1 MAVIVDI
8 LSWIFL
14 VAGGAFCV
22 IGMIGLIRMP
32 DLFAR
37 LHGASVTDTLG
48 AGFIIAGLVLQA
60 GLTLVSAKLIIV
72 MGLILLTSPVA
83 THALAQ
89 AALHAGIR
97 PKLAHDETG
106 GHIAG
111 AAAGAGKDEPSNS

>member
-1 MAVIVDI
+1 VAAVVDI

-14 VAGGAFCV
+14 VAGGAFCI
-22 IGMIGLIRMP
+22 IGMAGLVRLP
-32 DLFAR
+32 DMFTR
-37 LHGASVTDTLG
+37 LHGASVTETLG
-48 AGFIIAGLVLQA
+48 AGFIVIGLILQA
-60 GLTLVSAKLIIV
+60 GFTLVAAKLVII

-97 PKLAHDETG
+97 PQLDHDETG

-111 AAAGAGKDEPSNS
+111 EDEPSKS

>member
-1 MAVIVDI
+1 MAVIIDI

-14 VAGGAFCV
+14 VAGGVFCV
-22 IGMIGLIRMP
+22 IGMIGLVRMP
-32 DLFAR
+32 DLFTR

-48 AGFIIAGLVLQA
+48 AGFIIIGLGLQA
-60 GLTLVSAKLIIV
+60 GFTLVTAKLIIV
-72 MGLILLTSPVA
+72 MGLIMLTSPVA

-89 AALHAGIR
+89 AALHAGVR

-111 AAAGAGKDEPSNS
+111 EDEPSNS

>member
-1 MAVIVDI
+1 MAVIVDL

-14 VAGGAFCV
+14 VAGGVFCV
-22 IGMIGLIRMP
+22 IGMIGVMRLP
-32 DLFAR
+32 DMFTR

-48 AGFIIAGLVLQA
+48 AGFIIVGLILQA
-60 GLTLVSAKLIIV
+60 GFTLVAAKLVII

-89 AALHAGIR
+89 AALHAGVR
-97 PKLAHDETG
+97 PKLTYDETE

-111 AAAGAGKDEPSNS
+111 EDDTSNS

>member
-1 MAVIVDI
+1 MTVVVDI

-14 VAGGAFCV
+14 VAGGAFCI
-22 IGMIGLIRMP
+22 IGMIGIIRLP
-32 DLFAR
+32 DMFAR

-48 AGFIIAGLVLQA
+48 AGFIITGLVLQS
-60 GLTLVSAKLIIV
+60 GFTLVTAKLIII

-89 AALHAGIR
+89 AAFHAGVR

-111 AAAGAGKDEPSNS
+111 EDEPSNS

>member
-1 MAVIVDI
+1 MAVLVDI

-22 IGMIGLIRMP
+22 IGMVGLIRMP
-32 DLFAR
+32 GIFTR
-37 LHGASVTDTLG
+37 LHAVSVTETLG
-48 AGFIIAGLVLQA
+48 AGFIVIGLILQA
-60 GLTLVSAKLIIV
+60 GFTLVSAKLIII

-89 AALHAGIR
+89 AALHAGVR

-106 GHIAG
+106 GRIAG
-111 AAAGAGKDEPSNS
+111 EDEVSNS

>member
-14 VAGGAFCV
+14 VAGGVFCM
-22 IGMIGLIRMP
+22 IGMLGLIRMP
-32 DLFAR
+32 NLFTR
-37 LHGASVTDTLG
+37 LHAASVTDTLG
-48 AGFIIAGLVLQA
+48 AGLIIIGLVLQA
-60 GLTLVSAKLIIV
+60 GFTLVAAKLIII

-89 AALHAGIR
+89 AALHAGYR

-111 AAAGAGKDEPSNS
+111 EDEPSNS